1 MNKVKK
7 EILFKNE
14 TTCTQKEYKEFLN
27 VQKKEYALL
36 EFLYTFGYTIFF
48 IIFGFVLIGY
58 KDIMTGIIIILFG
71 ILFFIY
77 RNWYPNSLKKK
88 QKRKLKKPLKN
99 TYIFYKNYF
108 ITENK
113 MGNSNIFYLRIHRV
127 IETKDVFY
135 IYLNREGAF
144 IVSKMGFIQGQ
155 EKDFAEF
162 LRKKVRFKY
171 KVRNN

>member
-14 TTCTQKEYKEFLN
+14 TICTQREYKNFLK
-27 VQKKEYALL
+27 VQQKEYALP

-58 KDIMTGIIIILFG
+58 KDISTGIILILFG

-77 RNWYPNSLKKK
+77 RNWYPNNLKKK

-108 ITENK
+108 IIENIK
-113 MGNSNIFYLRIHRV
+113 GNSKIFYLRIHRV
-127 IETKDVFY
+127 IETKEVFY

-144 IVSKMGFIQGQ
+144 IVSKMGFIQGE
-155 EKDFAEF
+155 EKEFKEF
-162 LRKKVRFKY
+162 LKKKIKFRYKIRKD
-171 KVRNN
+171 